1 MDRGKGHCLSRR
13 DLQKPCC
20 ACRGFHSDERSG
32 SFWSV
37 SGQSGRNEKRKGY
50 IVKISIITSVYNNKE
65 TIAEAI
71 ESVLSQTYENI
82 EYIVVDGASTDGTV
96 EVIEEY
102 AEEITTFVS
111 EQDKGIYD
119 GLNKGVALATGD
131 VVGFLHSDDLFEDKY
146 VVEKIAQAFIKSGV
160 ESIYGDLTYV
170 TKEDTSKVVRYWKS
184 GTYSYTK
191 LKRGWMPPHPTFY
204 VKRDVY
210 EKYGAFDTS
219 FKIAADYDSI
229 LRFLGREKI
238 STRYIPEV
246 LVKMRLGGASNKSIK
261 NLIQKSREDLKAMK
275 NNGVGDVGSLLV
287 KNISK
292 VPQFFRR

>member
-1 MDRGKGHCLSRR
+1 M
-13 DLQKPCC
+13 
-20 ACRGFHSDERSG
+20 
-32 SFWSV
+32 
-37 SGQSGRNEKRKGY
+37 
-50 IVKISIITSVYNNKE
+50 KISIITSVYNNKE
-65 TIAEAI
+65 TIAKAI

-82 EYIVVDGASTDGTV
+82 EYIVVDGASTDGTA
-96 EVIEEY
+96 EIIEEY
-102 AEEITTFVS
+102 AEKITTFVS

-131 VVGFLHSDDLFEDKY
+131 VVGFLHSDDLFEDEY

-238 STRYIPEV
+238 STYYIPEV

-275 NNGVGDVGSLLV
+275 NNGVGDVGSLFV
-287 KNISK
+287 KNVSK